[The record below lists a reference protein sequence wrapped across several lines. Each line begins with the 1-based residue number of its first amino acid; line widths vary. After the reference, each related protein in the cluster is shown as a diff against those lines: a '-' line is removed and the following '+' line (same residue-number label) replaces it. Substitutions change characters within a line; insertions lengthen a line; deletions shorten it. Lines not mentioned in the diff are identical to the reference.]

1 MHKDRRRRAGCINC
15 TSSLPLRPPHPACCA
30 TCMHA
35 WDLCLHAA
43 VHFGARQVKLQTEP
57 FEKET
62 RALPSRLIVY
72 AQSLV
77 DDRRIIQKVAF
88 SPARLVDQY
97 LQSV

>member
-1 MHKDRRRRAGCINC
+1 MHKDRRRHTGCMNC
-15 TSSLPLRPPHPACCA
+15 TSSLPRRPPHPACC
-30 TCMHA
+30 MHA
-35 WDLCLHAA
+35 WDMCLHAA
-43 VHFGARQVKLQTEP
+43 VPSGARHVKLQTEP
-57 FEKET
+57 FKKET